1 MAVRGRPGPSFPRQ
15 PLGARP
21 PQRAGIGC
29 GPGEGGEGSG
39 RAQARCC
46 YCSVVPP
53 GGCLAPGAAPCPRAA
68 AMPVSPAAMPR
79 PSGVAAAAAG
89 LGGTRCDRPWCRPVP
104 AFLGPSLT
112 GAAAPGGGGGRAG
125 VRRPRARLRRGMGDG
140 GRRVP
145 SCQAE
150 RGRWGEGLWVGGCRG
165 GGVPRQRRPL
175 GGVVVCQ
182 TRPGGDGRRLASPHG
197 RVWSRPPTPPPV
209 AVRRHTAPAGE
220 AAGRRRKVGVWP
232 GLWSGSGGLRAG
244 VLSSGRLRMTAR
256 WRGSVWLISLIL

>member
-15 PLGARP
+15 SLGARP

-29 GPGEGGEGSG
+29 GPGEGGGGSG

-79 PSGVAAAAAG
+79 PSGVAAAAG

-125 VRRPRARLRRGMGDG
+125 RGFAGPAAACAVGWEMAGGACRPVRLSGAG
-140 GRRVP
+140 G
-145 SCQAE
+145 AK
-150 RGRWGEGLWVGGCRG
+150 GCG
-165 GGVPRQRRPL
+165 
-175 GGVVVCQ
+175 
-182 TRPGGDGRRLASPHG
+182 
-197 RVWSRPPTPPPV
+197 
-209 AVRRHTAPAGE
+209 
-220 AAGRRRKVGVWP
+220 
-232 GLWSGSGGLRAG
+232 
-244 VLSSGRLRMTAR
+244 
-256 WRGSVWLISLIL
+256 